1 MIFMLIKGFIIG
13 VFVSAPVG
21 PIGMLCMQRTLN
33 KGRSHGFA
41 TALGAMVSDL
51 IYAIIVVFS
60 MSVIIERIKEYS
72 FALQIT
78 GSIIVALFG
87 LYIFLSNPVKKLTKF
102 NAEKKNHI
110 QDFLTSLVLTITN
123 PLVILLFIALFA
135 KFSYIPE
142 NTDFKQNILGV
153 LFVML
158 GAFFWWILLVNVVN
172 LFRSR
177 INMRRLYVVNRSTGI
192 IFVLIGI
199 VTLGFALFS

>member
-87 LYIFLSNPVKKLTKF
+87 LYIFLSNPVK
-102 NAEKKNHI
+102 NHC
-110 QDFLTSLVLTITN
+110 
-123 PLVILLFIALFA
+123 PAA
-135 KFSYIPE
+135 
-142 NTDFKQNILGV
+142 G
-153 LFVML
+153 
-158 GAFFWWILLVNVVN
+158 G
-172 LFRSR
+172 
-177 INMRRLYVVNRSTGI
+177 
-192 IFVLIGI
+192 
-199 VTLGFALFS
+199 